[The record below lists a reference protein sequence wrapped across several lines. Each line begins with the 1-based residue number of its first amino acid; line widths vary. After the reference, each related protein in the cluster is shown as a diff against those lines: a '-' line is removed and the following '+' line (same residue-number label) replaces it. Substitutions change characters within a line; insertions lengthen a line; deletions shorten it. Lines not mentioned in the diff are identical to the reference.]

1 MCYPGTLNW
10 HQGVDLAIRAVAT
23 LREKAPHLKLLII
36 GDGPDREKLKALV
49 QEIGLGDRVVISG
62 VVPLEMVAETMA
74 GVDLGV
80 VPKRKNSFGN
90 EAFSTKIMEFMAMG
104 VPVVASKTRID
115 QYYFNEHLVQFFESE
130 SIEDLALRILQL
142 VDDVERRTVLRA
154 SALKF
159 IEVNNWDVRKSEYL
173 DLVDR
178 LVHRPV
184 NGV

>member
-1 MCYPGTLNW
+1 
-10 HQGVDLAIRAVAT
+10 
-23 LREKAPHLKLLII
+23 
-36 GDGPDREKLKALV
+36 
-49 QEIGLGDRVVISG
+49 
-62 VVPLEMVAETMA
+62 
-74 GVDLGV
+74 
-80 VPKRKNSFGN
+80 
-90 EAFSTKIMEFMAMG
+90 MG